1 MVRRLTVKKFAS
13 VLVLSSLGIVA
24 VWAQSSDSAASAQ
37 TARQALVEMFF
48 GKTPGTFAKHL
59 PAATLTVI
67 DKSGAMATLQQYSA
81 LASQF
86 QTTGKSF
93 ETFDSGSLLLTAED
107 AQSSQKF
114 EIMVE
119 KDSLAGDEDN
129 IEVSFRIYR
138 EKQLQRT
145 PFFPRMTFGM
155 KREAGIWKLNDLEVT
170 VRLPLADPDFLK
182 SVIEGVKSRSGA
194 ATSMQTSIQTPATGL
209 GSEASV
215 VAAMETIV
223 KAENTYASTYRG
235 IGYTCAISDLDGFGG
250 GEPNEHQA
258 MLIPSGLAG
267 GRKYGYT
274 FTLSGCGGSPATTI
288 RLVAVP
294 GINSLGRRALCS
306 DQSGAIR
313 YSADANPAGCGAG
326 SLAER

>member
-13 VLVLSSLGIVA
+13 VLALSSLGVVA
-24 VWAQSSDSAASAQ
+24 VWAQPSDSAASGQ

-48 GKTPGTFAKHL
+48 SKTLGTFAKHL
-59 PAATLTVI
+59 PATTLTAL
-67 DKSGAMATLQQYSA
+67 DKSGAMATLQQYSL
-81 LASQF
+81 LASRL

-93 ETFDSGSLLLTAED
+93 ETFDRGALLLTAED
-107 AQSSQKF
+107 SQSHQKF
-114 EIMVE
+114 EITVE
-119 KDSLAGDEDN
+119 KDSLVGDEDN
-129 IEVSFRIYR
+129 IEVSFRIYKD
-138 EKQLQRT
+138 KQLQRT
-145 PFFPRMTFGM
+145 PFFPRMAFGM
-155 KREAGIWKLNDLEVT
+155 KREAGTWKLNDIEVT
-170 VRLPLADPDFLK
+170 VRLPLTDPDFLK
-182 SVIEGVKSRSGA
+182 GVVEGVKARSGA
-194 ATSMQTSIQTPATGL
+194 ATTLQTSGQVPATGF

-215 VAAMETIV
+215 VAAMETIL
-223 KAENTYASTYRG
+223 KAENTYASAYRG
-235 IGYTCAISDLDGFGG
+235 VGFTCAISDLDGFGG

-274 FTLSGCGGSPATTI
+274 FTLSGCGGSPATSF

-313 YSADANPAGCGAG
+313 YSADASPAGCGAG